1 MDKFWENY
9 ITTRPVD
16 SKGAFDAFK
25 QMNQDPRPT
34 IPGPR
39 NMELAKASPWDYTS
53 NVNNPGLEQTE
64 VLRPGET
71 LEEWEPNPF
80 LKPHADGGR
89 AGYNDGQL
97 VTPNVDGSRPG
108 YGENRKYEKID
119 TGYWSDV
126 KGAPQKYD
134 RKKIFKDINLEKY
147 TKYIEDHFKSGDMSK
162 AKVYKTWLND
172 KYGMKKGSY
181 IYSETYKEFGDDF
194 VRKTQ
199 GIYRNK
205 KNELLRDLV
214 NKANLSEKWGV
225 EKKDI
230 LKKIIS
236 SGQTFKKYTPDEKVF
251 ALSQRTPWLDREYLD
266 TLHKRKDKVKMVF
279 NNIVK
284 DDEIIGP
291 SKKYK
296 RIHPKGN
303 IISDMIMEKTGLTDI
318 KTVRAGISETN
329 WYKQNEDLY
338 RYMTHRGGRGEI
350 KGLSFSEA
358 IKFADEKRGSL
369 EIKNLM
375 GKRVKYQTPENHIVQ
390 FSARH
395 VQRHFRDGTW
405 KDSQIKFYKNGK
417 LMTEADW
424 AKLPTTDRGNKI
436 LDWNKVS
443 FKYGNKV
450 FHKGN
455 LRTEGPKFKPFDEV
469 YKLNRLFS
477 TGVTDPNNIKG
488 PKIPLKKLLNIMED
502 KLVLGHDD
510 AKGGVKTKPYSGLKI
525 QSQSVNDSLFKAYN
539 HIKNK
544 DLRKQVVKEIWGDL
558 SGKHGQTYTNLFVE
572 GAEKD
577 AKIYLKNIDKVP
589 YKLSPYRLGAQEV
602 IKRLGPGFIEKSGK
616 FQSEALKVAGI
627 DWTKPEGRLALKTLT
642 TAQTLNKFLLSK
654 GHKICRGQ
662 LVKAAAGGRIG
673 FKGMCGAEFAK
684 NFPEEFIN
692 RIGNYPGAAKAVNS
706 ANPSVMK
713 KFLNAVAKDVA
724 HPFGWIGGD
733 LVFSTLFSGAAEAEG
748 KTPLEALDEGL
759 LWFLP
764 EGVID
769 AKKKALFGYEGTP
782 SGAYKMEGH
791 AGAYNKDQIAD
802 MSAYLDLE
810 KADRKWN
817 ENTQELKA
825 LNETKDFGQVT
836 GQQIENSRNRLQSNI
851 DEASI
856 AGDTLIKDIETR
868 NTGLS
873 FEDGKPFKKE
883 LSDEEF
889 GNLYKQIGT
898 NLWDVQQ
905 QYAIDQINRAKEG
918 DLNTL
923 YAKKDKPEA
932 QLPFGMG
939 DTGRIWT
946 SLTSPIDM
954 YRASSPMKASERLPT
969 GIKQGWQKVLD
980 LWNMGLISQEEKE
993 KYATE
998 MGREDLLHKEYKH
1011 PIYGPSFS
1019 HEQIKRVFPEYF
1031 GYASGGRAGY
1041 MGGGITGIRRPSEIP
1056 PERQGLRSIMIN
1068 GKKS

>member
-1 MDKFWENY
+1 MNLKQLIKFGIEESSV
-9 ITTRPVD
+9 PVI
-16 SKGAFDAFK
+16 KNPILRAALE
-25 QMNQDPRPT
+25 PRST
-34 IPGPR
+34 VPGPR
-39 NMELAKASPWDYTS
+39 NMYS
-53 NVNNPGLEQTE
+53 Q
-64 VLRPGET
+64 
-71 LEEWEPNPF
+71 
-80 LKPHADGGR
+80 
-89 AGYNDGQL
+89 GQL
-97 VTPNVDGSRPG
+97 VTPSVDGSRPG

-251 ALSQRTPWLDREYLD
+251 ALSQKTPWLDREYLD

-455 LRTEGPKFKPFDEV
+455 LRTEGSKSGLFDEV

-488 PKIPLKKLLNIMED
+488 PKIPLKELLNIMED

-510 AKGGVKTKPYSGLKI
+510 AKGGVKAKPFSNLKI
-525 QSQSVNDSLFKAYN
+525 QSQSVNDALFKAYS
-539 HIKNK
+539 HIKDK
-544 DLRKQVVKEIWGDL
+544 SLRKQVVKEIWGESL
-558 SGKHGQTYTNLFVE
+558 SGKSGQKYIDLFIE

-577 AKIYLKNIDKVP
+577 AKNYLKNIDKV
-589 YKLSPYRLGAQEV
+589 KISPYRLGAQKV
-602 IKRLGPGFIEKSGK
+602 IGKLGSDFLEKSGK
-616 FQSEALKVAGI
+616 FQSEALKVGGI
-627 DWTKPEGRLALKTLT
+627 DWRKPEGRLALKTLT
-642 TAQTLNKFLLSK
+642 TAKTLNKFLLSK

-662 LVKAAAGGRIG
+662 LVKAAGGGRIG
-673 FKGMCGAEFAK
+673 FKGMCGAEFAD
-684 NFPEEFIN
+684 NFPKEFIN
-692 RIGNYPGAAKAVNS
+692 RISDYPGAANAVNGAS
-706 ANPSVMK
+706 KGAMS
-713 KFLNAVAKDVA
+713 KFLNAVAKDVGN
-724 HPFGWIGGD
+724 PLGWIGGD
-733 LVFSTLFSGAAEAEG
+733 VVFSTLFSGAAEAAG

-764 EGVID
+764 KGVID

-791 AGAYNKDQIAD
+791 AGMYDKDQIAD
-802 MSAYLDLE
+802 MSAFLDLE
-810 KADRKWN
+810 EADRKWN
-817 ENTQELKA
+817 QNTQELKV
-825 LNETKDFGQVT
+825 LNETKKFGQVT
-836 GQQIENSRNRLQSNI
+836 SQQIEKSKNRLQSNI
-851 DEASI
+851 NEATI
-856 AGDTLIKDIETR
+856 ASDTLLKDVYTR
-868 NTGLS
+868 NTGLR

-883 LSDEEF
+883 LSEEEF
-889 GNLYKQIGT
+889 GNLYGQIGE
-898 NLWDVQQ
+898 NLWDVQKRH
-905 QYAIDQINRAKEG
+905 AMAEINRGKQA
-918 DLNTL
+918 DLNTF
-923 YAKKDKPEA
+923 YANRKGTIPGFADLFAKGTHALGWTKEG
-932 QLPFGMG
+932 QLPLGMG
-939 DTGRIWT
+939 ERGTISTAITDPWDR
-946 SLTSPIDM
+946 
-954 YRASSPMKASERLPT
+954 YRASSPMKAGERLPA
-969 GIKQGWQKVLD
+969 GIKQGYQKVLD
-980 LWNMGLISQEEKE
+980 LWNMGLISQEKKE
-993 KYATE
+993 QYAKD
-998 MGREDLLHKEYKH
+998 MGRYDLLYKEHEH
-1011 PIYGPSFS
+1011 PLYGPGLSY
-1019 HEQIKRVFPEYF
+1019 EQHQKVFPEYF
-1031 GYASGGRAGY
+1031 GLASGGRAGY
-1041 MGGGITGIRRPSEIP
+1041 MGGGIASILKPSEIP
-1056 PERQGLRSIMIN
+1056 PERGGLRSIMIN
-1068 GKKS
+1068 DKKY